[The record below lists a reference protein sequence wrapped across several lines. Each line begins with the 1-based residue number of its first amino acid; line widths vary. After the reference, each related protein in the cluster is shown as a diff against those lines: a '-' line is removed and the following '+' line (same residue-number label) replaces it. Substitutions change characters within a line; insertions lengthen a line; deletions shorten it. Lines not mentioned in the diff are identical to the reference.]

1 MKMKP
6 EKNSVTNT
14 LWKLAVKEFLTKS
27 LIFAVYITLHLIFI
41 RSQIFE
47 KVRLFPTN
55 EEEDEVDRSCPLDMY
70 NDYFVG
76 TVKHPV

>member
-1 MKMKP
+1 MNP
-6 EKNSVTNT
+6 RENSVTDI
-14 LWKLAVKEFLTKS
+14 LWKLVAKGFLTKS
-27 LIFAVYITLHLIFI
+27 LIFTVYMTLHLIFI

-76 TVKHPV
+76 TVEHPV